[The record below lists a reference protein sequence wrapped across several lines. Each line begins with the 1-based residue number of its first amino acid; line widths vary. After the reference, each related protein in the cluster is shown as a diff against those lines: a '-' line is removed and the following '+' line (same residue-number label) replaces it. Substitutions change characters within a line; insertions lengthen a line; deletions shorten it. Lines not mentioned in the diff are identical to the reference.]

1 MEIQIGPVFLS
12 IAAESAVW
20 SIQAWCRDPV
30 MRFWKFR
37 CARQWDMVSRGRE
50 VVGLEESG
58 CCVVSTCCSKAGGN
72 VVSEG
77 VAFSG
82 YDMVEKACCAASSS
96 CRSKGHAY
104 LELLGKQIVVAQC
117 LMTTV
122 KF

>member
-77 VAFSG
+77 VAFTRC
-82 YDMVEKACCAASSS
+82 DMVEKACCAGSS
-96 CRSKGHAY
+96 CKSKGPVS
-104 LELLGKQIVVAQC
+104 LELFGKQIVVARF
-117 LMTTV
+117 LMITV